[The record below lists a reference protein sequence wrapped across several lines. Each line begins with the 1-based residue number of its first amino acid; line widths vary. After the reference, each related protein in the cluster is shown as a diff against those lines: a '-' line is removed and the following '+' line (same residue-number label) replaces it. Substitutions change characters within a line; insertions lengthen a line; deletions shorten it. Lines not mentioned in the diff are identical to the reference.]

1 MLQYKDLTQNQIDT
15 LLYFAYGY
23 SLKKIAKKQKISLS
37 TVQQRIKSCKKK
49 HPEAF
54 DNASCLRNSYKR
66 AKENIHNVEHIDKPD
81 IWWDF
86 KKSGSGDAI
95 KYSDLSYDL

>member
-1 MLQYKDLTQNQIDT
+1 MDYKELTQKQIDT
-15 LLYFAYGY
+15 LMYFAWGN
-23 SLKKIAKKQKISLS
+23 SLRQVAKIQKVSLS

-66 AKENIHNVEHIDKPD
+66 AKENIRIVEHIDRPD

-86 KKSGSGDAI
+86 KKSGSGDDI
-95 KYSDLSYDL
+95 KHSDLSFDE